1 MFQRHINQEDP
12 TRVEITM
19 EHMVCGGCGCMFALP
34 TVVLTAKR
42 QQGEPWFCPNGHMC
56 TDEGGPVFSS
66 PQEDTRSLSQALRR
80 LGTGVCPYCKK
91 AFKRLDRHL
100 AWKHQEE
107 QMRDR

>member
-1 MFQRHINQEDP
+1 MYQHYINQEEP

-42 QQGEPWFCPNGHMC
+42 QQHEPWFCPNGHMC
-56 TDEGGPVFSS
+56 TDEGGPIFAR
-66 PQEDTRSLSQALRR
+66 QEVQTMTQKLRR

-91 AFKRLDRHL
+91 SFKRLDRHL
-100 AWKHQEE
+100 TWKHQEE
-107 QMRDR
+107 QMRDQ